1 MLTHLESAISTSYA
15 NSSSIRKIIRL
26 RFKVSLMSWIVQSGA
41 WAVVKFG
48 YKKKCLRVLQRS
60 RTQPGSAHLNSE
72 GVSINMSNLLDLLTG
87 YD

>member
-1 MLTHLESAISTSYA
+1 MLTHLESAISTTYA
-15 NSSSIRKIIRL
+15 YSSSIRL
-26 RFKVSLMSWIVQSGA
+26 RIKVSFMSWIVQSGA
-41 WAVVKFG
+41 CAVVKFG